1 VNMSELNL
9 EKKIENLKNQQEQA
23 KELFIKCEG
32 AIEILQNLLKEE
44 LSSKK
49 DEK

>member
-1 VNMSELNL
+1 MSELNL

-44 LSSKK
+44 LSPKK

>member
-1 VNMSELNL
+1 MSELNL